1 MCCVPSGGGGPT
13 MPNCAAPQ
21 NLTGRCEVYDTYMR
35 LLWEWTSPYADLY
48 NEVQF
53 TNDPTF
59 SSTIYQGVR
68 NHGVTSFPS
77 QYHDYRGLPPTYPD
91 GHFPVD
97 TYYLRVRTSSGN
109 WCVPTTWGNP
119 YALRPENCTDFRTP
133 NATPT
138 VSITAPPSGSTYL
151 QGDTVTISASAND
164 SDGTI
169 TSISLYRGSTLFWGM
184 SNPSSTANYSISFP
198 WYNIPAGS
206 YSITARATD
215 NRGAVGVSAPVNF
228 TVNAFQNI
236 SGNVYI
242 DPNATVNLTTG
253 ICTGNAG
260 ALTGAEGSLGVR
272 VTNTIGGGT
281 YNSTVSSG
289 NWSVATPPASDGRF
303 RAALLGLD
311 PNFVC
316 ACPTG
321 CSYGAGIDSPQSSV
335 NFYLTPTADAW
346 WQVEGGPIA
355 AFAGAGQRALSSLI
369 PEFCSLPTCNPYLIV
384 NQNGGDSEGYVLTG
398 GSYVSGTDQIDESGH
413 NWVAQMSSPPDK
425 RQDYHYFKVLALL
438 PTSPTS
444 DFIPFDPI
452 EGSVTSLDKPDKDQE
467 FANGDQARAYF
478 HAGEAVI
485 DSPWSVESDEKL
497 VVLVD
502 GNITIEE
509 PITVETGGFF
519 MLVASGDIT
528 FDASL
533 GTDDLNNLE
542 AVAEGVFVADG
553 ILKVESAETG
563 GDKRFIGEGTF
574 VGWSGVKL
582 ERDYDD
588 GAGRRALNNVS
599 AVEYFRYRP
608 DFITAA
614 PEEFMRS
621 RYSWQQV
628 NP

>member
-1 MCCVPSGGGGPT
+1 
-13 MPNCAAPQ
+13 MPNCAAPTG
-21 NLTGRCEVYDTYMR
+21 LTGRCELYDTYMR
-35 LLWEWTSPYADLY
+35 ILWEWNPRPYSDLIHA
-48 NEVQF
+48 VQF
-53 TNDPTF
+53 TTDPTF
-59 SSTIYQGVR
+59 ASTTYSGNVPEGV
-68 NHGVTSFPS
+68 NSYPS
-77 QYHDYRGLPPTYPD
+77 YYHDYRNNYP
-91 GHFPVD
+91 VN
-97 TYYLRVRTSSGN
+97 TYYLRIRTSSGN
-109 WCVPTTWGNP
+109 WCVPSSWGNP
-119 YALRPENCTDFRTP
+119 VALRPENCTDRRTP
-133 NATPT
+133 NSTPT
-138 VSITAPPSGSTYL
+138 VSITAPPNGSTYL
-151 QGDTVTISASAND
+151 QGANVTISATAND

-169 TSISLYRGSTLFWGM
+169 ASISLYRGSTPIWGIT
-184 SNPSSTANYSISFP
+184 NSTPTASFSTSHT
-198 WYNIPAGS
+198 WVNIPAGS

-215 NRGAVGVSAPVNF
+215 NRGAVGVSAPVIF

-236 SGNVYI
+236 TGRVHI
-242 DPNATVNLTTG
+242 DPNATASLATG
-253 ICTGNAG
+253 ICSGNPG
-260 ALTGAEGSLGVR
+260 ALSGAEGSLGVR
-272 VTNTIGGGT
+272 VTNTIGGVT
-281 YNSTVSSG
+281 YNSAVSGG
-289 NWSVATPPASDGRF
+289 NWSVTTPPASDGRF
-303 RAALLGLD
+303 RATLLGLD

-316 ACPTG
+316 ACPAG
-321 CSYGAGIDSPQSSV
+321 CSYTAGINSPQSNV
-335 NFYLTPTADAW
+335 NFYLTPSADAW

-355 AFAGAGQRALSSLI
+355 AFAEAGKRALSTLI
-369 PEFCSLPTCNPYLIV
+369 PEFCTPPACNPFLIT

-398 GSYVSGTDQIDESGH
+398 GGYVTGTDNIDESGH
-413 NWVAQMSSPPDK
+413 NWVAQMSSAPDK

-438 PTSPTS
+438 PTSPES
-444 DFIPFDPI
+444 DFIPFADPI
-452 EGSVTSLDKPDKDQE
+452 EGTTTSLDKPDKGQN
-467 FANGDQARAYF
+467 FVNGDQARAYF

-497 VVLVD
+497 VVLID
-502 GNITIEE
+502 GDISIEE

-519 MLVASGDIT
+519 MLVASGNIT
-528 FDASL
+528 FDSSL
-533 GTDDLNNLE
+533 GHDDLNNLD

-553 ILKVESAETG
+553 LLTVESADTG